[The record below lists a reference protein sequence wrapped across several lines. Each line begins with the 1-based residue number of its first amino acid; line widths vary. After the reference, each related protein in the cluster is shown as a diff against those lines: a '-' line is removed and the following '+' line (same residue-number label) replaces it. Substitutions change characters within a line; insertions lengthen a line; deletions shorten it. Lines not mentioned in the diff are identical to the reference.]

1 MSASPASAS
10 PVPVAHPWPLRLWRG
25 VQLAWARLTSRD
37 GYVEARAAP
46 FGLTFT
52 GPGADCIT
60 RHIHRLGAHEP
71 EIARYLLEHVR
82 LGPDDVALDV
92 GANLGWYSVLLDRL
106 SAPGARIF
114 AFEPDPESYRLLL
127 ANLAA
132 NGAARVTAVNQAVGA
147 SPGSAE
153 LYRYRTTNIG
163 RHSLLHHNPQGRVR
177 VAVTTLADFW
187 QRAGLGGKSIR
198 FLKVD
203 VEGYEY
209 FVLQGAGDLL
219 ERCACLQLEYSPDSF
234 PSAGLDAGA
243 MIELLRRAGL
253 TASVFM
259 NGELRPISYAEVAR
273 LDSQHD
279 LILTRA

>member
-1 MSASPASAS
+1 MSAPPATAS
-10 PVPVAHPWPLRLWRG
+10 PVPLTHPWPVRLWRG
-25 VQLAWARLTSRD
+25 VQLVWARLASRD

-46 FGLTFT
+46 FDLTFT
-52 GPGADCIT
+52 GPGADCIM

-71 EIARYLLEHVR
+71 EMSRYLLDHVR
-82 LGPDDVALDV
+82 LGPDDVAFDV

-127 ANLAA
+127 GNLAA
-132 NGAARVTAVNQAVGA
+132 NGATRVTAVNQALGA

-153 LYRYRTTNIG
+153 LYRYRRTNIG
-163 RHSLLHHNPQGRVR
+163 KHSLLNRNTEGQVR
-177 VAVTTLADFW
+177 VPVTTLGDFW
-187 QRAGLGGKSIR
+187 EREGLRGKSIR

-203 VEGYEY
+203 VEGYEH

-219 ERCACLQLEYSPDSF
+219 RRCVCVQLEYSPDSF
-234 PSAGLDAGA
+234 PPAGLDASA
-243 MIELLRRAGL
+243 MIKLLTAAGL
-253 TASVFM
+253 RASVFV
-259 NGELRPISYAEVAR
+259 NGELRPISYPDLAR

-279 LILTRA
+279 LILTPA